1 MKIIKLGRVFNPRR
15 LSADSKNDS
24 HHYISK
30 DAYMRVPLNYIKPF
44 EILIVDKSFRSSYQ

>member
-15 LSADSKNDS
+15 FSVNPKNDS

-30 DAYMRVPLNYIKPF
+30 DAYMRVPLYYIKPF